1 MDYFLDRIDGL
12 SSENLTTEV
21 LGFLLDSSAYSP
33 YQRLFYSLI
42 FPGSELQDTE
52 ERQFEITTQMSY
64 EEYGRPD
71 VVIENDRQVILIEN
85 KFYASFSLDD
95 QMYRYYCY
103 LKDNFVN
110 KEKYLILLTIKD
122 RMDIYIRDIRKQ
134 FKTVFATGNN
144 YELFNYCRDNGVSLQ
159 TIAWEDIFRLFDT
172 KDFLIANLNN
182 YIQSKYIISTIL
194 NEREI
199 AMINSKEVP
208 ALIDKLWAG
217 IDKIRDMLAGDN
229 YKVLRTTQSRIFYG
243 FAVERFWGKVYV
255 EYYHYS
261 WLNYSTPYIMQIR
274 PVWVDKEYWPSKFE
288 SQLKNIE
295 FVFDKSMEYIFPIII
310 KEADLAGS
318 SAEII
323 KNKIRQLDDMFESG
337 KALSSFD

>member
-1 MDYFLDRIDGL
+1 MDNFLDRIDGL

-21 LGFLLDSSAYSP
+21 LGFLLDSSAYAP

-52 ERQFEITTQMSY
+52 EHNFDITTQMSF

-71 VVIENDRQVILIEN
+71 IVIENERQVIFIEN
-85 KFYASFSLDD
+85 KFYASFSLDN

-103 LKDNFVN
+103 LKDNFEN

-122 RMDIYIRDIRKQ
+122 RIDLYLRDIRKQ
-134 FKTVFATGNN
+134 FKTVLTTSSNH
-144 YELFNYCRDNGVSLQ
+144 EVLNYCSDNGVILQ
-159 TIAWEDIFRLFDT
+159 TISWEDIFRLFGN
-172 KDFLIANLNN
+172 KDFLITNLNS
-182 YIQSKYIISTIL
+182 YIQSKYITSTIL

-199 AMINSKEVP
+199 EMINSKEVP
-208 ALIDKLWAG
+208 ILMEKLWAG

-229 YKVLRTTQSRIFYG
+229 YKVLRASQSKIFYG

-255 EYYHYS
+255 EHYHYS
-261 WLNYSTPYIMQIR
+261 WLNYGTPYMMQIR
-274 PVWVDKEYWPSKFE
+274 LDWVDSNYRAIDLET
-288 SQLKNIE
+288 QLKSID
-295 FVFDKSMEYIFPIII
+295 FIYDKNMEYVLPIVI

-318 SAEII
+318 AVEVI
-323 KNKIRQLDDMFESG
+323 KDKLKQLDDMFEQL
-337 KALSSFD
+337 KA

>member
-1 MDYFLDRIDGL
+1 MDNFLDRIDGL

-21 LGFLLDSSAYSP
+21 LGFLLDSSAYAP

-52 ERQFEITTQMSY
+52 ERYFDVTTQMSF

-71 VVIENDRQVILIEN
+71 IVIENERQVIFIEN
-85 KFYASFSLDD
+85 KFYASFSLDN
-95 QMYRYYCY
+95 QMYRYYSY
-103 LKDNFVN
+103 LKANFEN

-122 RMDIYIRDIRKQ
+122 RMDLYLRDIRKQ
-134 FKTVFATGNN
+134 FNAVLTSSKNHEIFK
-144 YELFNYCRDNGVSLQ
+144 YCSDDGVNLQ
-159 TIAWEDIFRLFDT
+159 TISWEDIFRLFGT

-182 YIQSKYIISTIL
+182 YIQNKYITSTIL

-208 ALIDKLWAG
+208 ILMEKLWAG

-229 YKVLRTTQSRIFYG
+229 NKVLRTTQSRIFYG

-261 WLNYSTPYIMQIR
+261 WLNYNTPYILQIR
-274 PVWVDKEYWPSKFE
+274 FDWVNEKYRSLEFE
-288 SQLKNIE
+288 SHIQSID
-295 FVFDKSMEYIFPIII
+295 FVFDKSLEYIFPIII
-310 KEADLAGS
+310 EEADLVGS
-318 SAEII
+318 ASETILE
-323 KNKIRQLDDMFESG
+323 KLKQLDEMFEQL
-337 KALSSFD
+337 KV